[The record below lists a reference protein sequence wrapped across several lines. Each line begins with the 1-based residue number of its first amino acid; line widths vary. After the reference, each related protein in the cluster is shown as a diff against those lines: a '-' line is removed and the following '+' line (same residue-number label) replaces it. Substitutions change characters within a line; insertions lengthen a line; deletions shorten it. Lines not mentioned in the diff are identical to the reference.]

1 MRSENILFLDIE
13 TVPMASKLEE
23 IPEDLR
29 HLFIEKV
36 TKTEEDL
43 TEEEINQRG
52 GLYAEFGKIVCIS
65 VGLLHLKDGKRH
77 LRIKSFYSDDE
88 KELLMGFA
96 GIVNQTSAF
105 VHGDLALCGHNSKSF
120 DLPFIA
126 RRMIINNIPL
136 PVELQ
141 TAGKKPWELKWL
153 DTMELWRCGDTRHSV
168 QLKLLCALFGIT
180 TPKDDIDGSQV
191 AEVYYKEKNLD
202 RIAFYCEKDVR
213 ATTQVYLRI
222 VGEEILPDENVYSTS
237 FNPDGTRI
245 ENNGNEN
252 K

>member
-29 HLFIEKV
+29 HFFVEKV
-36 TKTEEDL
+36 VKEGEELSD
-43 TEEEINQRG
+43 EEINQRG

-65 VGLLHLKDGKRH
+65 VGLLHMKDGQRH
-77 LRIKSFYSDDE
+77 LRVKSFYSDDE
-88 KELLMGFA
+88 REILVAFA
-96 GIVNQTSAF
+96 DTVNKMSMT

-126 RRMIINNIPL
+126 RRMILNNIPL
-136 PVELQ
+136 PNELQ
-141 TAGKKPWELKWL
+141 TFGKKPWELNWI
-153 DTMELWRCGDTRHSV
+153 DTMDLWRCGDARHFV
-168 QLKLLCALFGIT
+168 TLKLLCAVFGIT

-191 AEVYYKEKNLD
+191 ASVYYDEKNLD

-222 VGEEILPDENVYSTS
+222 VGEATLPDSNVYSTT

-245 ENNGNEN
+245 EE
-252 K
+252 KQ

>member
-1 MRSENILFLDIE
+1 MKSENILFLDIE

-23 IPEDLR
+23 VPEDLR
-29 HLFIEKV
+29 HLFIDKV
-36 TKTEEDL
+36 TKAEEDL

-65 VGLLHLKDGKRH
+65 VGLLHTKDGQRR

-88 KELLMGFA
+88 KELLTGFA
-96 GIVNQTSAF
+96 DIVNKMSAT

-136 PVELQ
+136 PYELQ
-141 TAGKKPWELKWL
+141 TAGKKPWEMKWI
-153 DTMELWRCGDTRHSV
+153 DTMELWRCGDTRHSAT
-168 QLKLLCALFGIT
+168 LKLLCAVFGIT

-191 AEVYYKEKNLD
+191 SNVYYNEHNLD

-222 VGEEILPDENVYSTS
+222 VGEEILPDENVYSTT
-237 FNPDGTRI
+237 FNPDGSRI
-245 ENNGNEN
+245 ENEN